1 MRFVG
6 AALIAAAFAALGVSE
21 SLRLRRRARLVSALC
36 SGLEL
41 LRGEIVS
48 RLAPMPEAAERLAR
62 YGPEPARGFY
72 AAVCAGLENLGGA
85 EFSEIWRRALGLLD
99 LPDPARAAME
109 NLGGSLGRYGAAE
122 QAAAISACEQELRRE
137 AERARELSGLSP
149 ALFTPVVKC
158 VGIGIVCALGSEA
171 CKDAGSGQLASAVE
185 LAGAAAA
192 LVCALPLVSAL
203 LDTVEGIV

>member
-1 MRFVG
+1 MRLVG

-72 AAVCAGLENLGGA
+72 AAVCAGL
-85 EFSEIWRRALGLLD
+85 D

-109 NLGGSLGRYGAAE
+109 NLGGSLGRYGAEE

-137 AERARELSGLSP
+137 AERAAQEAQVMGRLRAGL
-149 ALFTPVVKC
+149 A
-158 VGIGIVCALGSEA
+158 
-171 CKDAGSGQLASAVE
+171 
-185 LAGAAAA
+185 AGAGLILA
-192 LVCALPLVSAL
+192 
-203 LDTVEGIV
+203 IVLY

>member
-1 MRFVG
+1 MRLVG

-36 SGLEL
+36 SGLE

-137 AERARELSGLSP
+137 AERAAQEAQVMGRLRAGL
-149 ALFTPVVKC
+149 A
-158 VGIGIVCALGSEA
+158 
-171 CKDAGSGQLASAVE
+171 
-185 LAGAAAA
+185 AGAGLILA
-192 LVCALPLVSAL
+192 
-203 LDTVEGIV
+203 IVLY

>member
-1 MRFVG
+1 MRLVG

-99 LPDPARAAME
+99 LPDPTRAAME

-137 AERARELSGLSP
+137 AERAAQEAQVMGRLRAGL
-149 ALFTPVVKC
+149 A
-158 VGIGIVCALGSEA
+158 
-171 CKDAGSGQLASAVE
+171 
-185 LAGAAAA
+185 AGAGLILA
-192 LVCALPLVSAL
+192 
-203 LDTVEGIV
+203 IVLY

>member
-1 MRFVG
+1 MRLVG

-72 AAVCAGLENLGGA
+72 AAVCAGLENLGG
-85 EFSEIWRRALGLLD
+85 
-99 LPDPARAAME
+99 
-109 NLGGSLGRYGAAE
+109 SLGRYGAAE

-137 AERARELSGLSP
+137 AERAAQEAQVMGRLRAGL
-149 ALFTPVVKC
+149 A
-158 VGIGIVCALGSEA
+158 
-171 CKDAGSGQLASAVE
+171 
-185 LAGAAAA
+185 AGAGLILA
-192 LVCALPLVSAL
+192 
-203 LDTVEGIV
+203 IVLY

>member
-1 MRFVG
+1 MKLIG
-6 AALIAAAFAALGVSE
+6 ALALVLASAGMGLAEA
-21 SLRLRRRARLVSALC
+21 LRLRRRARLTADLAA
-36 SGLEL
+36 GLEL

-48 RLAPMPEAAERLAR
+48 RLAPLPEAAERLAR

-137 AERARELSGLSP
+137 AERAAQEAQVMGRLRAGL
-149 ALFTPVVKC
+149 A
-158 VGIGIVCALGSEA
+158 
-171 CKDAGSGQLASAVE
+171 
-185 LAGAAAA
+185 AGAGLILA
-192 LVCALPLVSAL
+192 
-203 LDTVEGIV
+203 IVLY